1 MSGPKVS
8 LESVK
13 SRTFQMHGSFR
24 TATLGGTA
32 IITQLE
38 ADMAK
43 ALEDFDFAYDMIDQK
58 KKGYI
63 DRKLGRY
70 WFRALGWC
78 NTDKQLDQMLDY
90 KEDAK
95 AAERW
100 SRIDLADIASKYW
113 SQRWARSED
122 LVWALKTISG
132 RQDRVRRHD
141 LIRLCT
147 EVGEPLTDKDFSE
160 LLQVVG
166 FPPTL
171 PSIRIDELTRA
182 IAAKI
187 ESPPNLAPGRG
198 NTQ

>member
-1 MSGPKVS
+1 
-8 LESVK
+8 
-13 SRTFQMHGSFR
+13 
-24 TATLGGTA
+24 
-32 IITQLE
+32 
-38 ADMAK
+38 
-43 ALEDFDFAYDMIDQK
+43 MIDQK